1 MADLHFLRPGW
12 LLLLLVIPLLPLL
25 WRYRITSDSGWHRII
40 PAHLLAPLLSRA
52 GNGQARERKPWLLP
66 ALLLIVLAL
75 ALAGPA
81 WREAPTPLQQQN
93 DSLVIVLDL
102 SLSMLATDVQPDRL
116 TQAKRKIRDIL
127 AVRRAS
133 LTALVVYAAEGHV
146 VTPLTDDQRTIEGML
161 EALDPLVMPA
171 AGNRADLGIAQAVSL
186 LQHGAPGA
194 GRMVLITDDVAPRYR
209 DNILRQ
215 LADVPYPL
223 HTLVVGT
230 ESGGPIP
237 LARRGFIRDQ
247 GDIVVTRANPDAL
260 RQLASAAGGLSQ
272 PLSLDG
278 RDIQALQLS
287 SVDRDD
293 WQQSER
299 ELTVERWQDDGY
311 WLLWAVLPLLLL
323 GWRRGAVLMLVAT
336 VTLPTLPRTALAIDW
351 ESLWARPDQRGEALI
366 AEDPGQAATR
376 FSDPEWRGS
385 ALYRA
390 EDYQGAADAF
400 AHSDSTTAAYNRAN
414 ALARAGD
421 LQAALA
427 GYDAVLEQAPD
438 HEDARANRELVQQ
451 LLDQQNQ
458 QADSGENQQDPQNGE
473 GEQPPSGND
482 RNQAPPSD
490 EPDDPSDQ
498 GDRGSQPPDGSGGGE
513 ADDSP
518 SDRGDQEPDTS
529 PEQPQNAEADSPNAS
544 DEGSDAPS
552 DPQPAPLSELD
563 TAPLSQG
570 QEQWLRRV
578 PDDPGG
584 LLRRKFLHQYQNRA
598 PQSDESDTPW

>member
-12 LLLLLVIPLLPLL
+12 LLLLLLIPLLPML
-25 WRYRITSDSGWHRII
+25 WRFRAASDSGWARVI
-40 PAHLLAPLLSRA
+40 PAHLLAPLLGHA
-52 GNGQARERKPWLLP
+52 GNGQAQARAPWRLP
-66 ALLLIVLAL
+66 ALLLIVMAL

-81 WREAPTPLQQQN
+81 WREVPTPLQQQN

-127 AVRRAS
+127 AARRAS
-133 LTALVVYAAEGHV
+133 LTALVVYAADGHV

-186 LQHGAPGA
+186 LQHGAPGS
-194 GRMVLITDDVAPRYR
+194 GRMVLITDDVAPGYR
-209 DNILRQ
+209 DNILMLLEGGR
-215 LADVPYPL
+215 YPL
-223 HTLVVGT
+223 NTLVVGT
-230 ESGGPIP
+230 KSGGPIP

-247 GDIVVTRANPDAL
+247 GNIVVSKANPEAL
-260 RQLASAAGGLSQ
+260 QQLASASGGLSQ
-272 PLSLDG
+272 PLSLDD
-278 RDIQALQLS
+278 RDIRALQLGS
-287 SVDRDD
+287 DDRGD
-293 WQQSER
+293 WRQREQ

-323 GWRRGAVLMLVAT
+323 GWRRGAVLILVAT
-336 VTLPTLPRTALAIDW
+336 VTLPTLPRTALALDW
-351 ESLWARPDQRGEALI
+351 DGLWARPDQRGEALI
-366 AEDPGQAATR
+366 SADPARAAAQ
-376 FSDPEWRGS
+376 FSDPEWQGS

-390 EDYQGAADAF
+390 EDYQGAAEAF
-400 AHSDSTTAAYNRAN
+400 ARSDSPTAAYNRAN
-414 ALARAGD
+414 ALAKAGK
-421 LQAALA
+421 LEEALA
-427 GYDAVLEQAPD
+427 GYDAVLRQVPE

-458 QADSGENQQDPQNGE
+458 QSGSSDNPSDSQQGD
-473 GEQPPSGND
+473 GEQPPSGDKGNQPPHSGEAGEQSDPND
-482 RNQAPPSD
+482 RGDQR
-490 EPDDPSDQ
+490 PDGA
-498 GDRGSQPPDGSGGGE
+498 GDRE

-518 SDRGDQEPDTS
+518 GQRRDQGSEPP
-529 PEQPQNAEADSPNAS
+529 PEQPQDADADTQNAS
-544 DEGSDAPS
+544 DAGADEPTERQTES
-552 DPQPAPLSELD
+552 LSELD